1 MNSEKAQPVNFPFR
15 WSILIAL
22 SIFATSFF
30 ACKKTGPTI
39 AVISVVDS
47 TGRAISGA
55 SVTLWQ
61 DTAVNSAN
69 GVQSSVRVT
78 KLSDAAGKAEFEF
91 TLEAYLN
98 VLAVHNTDS
107 GRAVVR
113 LKEHESVSQTVHL

>member
-1 MNSEKAQPVNFPFR
+1 MNSEKRRVLNAGWIIV
-15 WSILIAL
+15 AA
-22 SIFATSFF
+22 IFATSFF

-55 SVTLWQ
+55 AVTLWQ
-61 DTAVNSAN
+61 DTAVNNAN
-69 GVQSSVRVT
+69 GVQSSVRIT
-78 KLSDAAGKAEFEF
+78 KTSDAAGKAEFEF

-98 VLAVHNTDS
+98 VQAIHNADT

-113 LKEHESVSQTVHL
+113 LKEHETVAQTVHL